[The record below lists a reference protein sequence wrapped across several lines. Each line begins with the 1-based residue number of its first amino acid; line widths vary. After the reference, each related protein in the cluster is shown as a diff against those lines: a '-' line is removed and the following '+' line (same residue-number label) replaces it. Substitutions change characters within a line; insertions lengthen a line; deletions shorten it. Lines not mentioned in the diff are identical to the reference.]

1 MTETFGMRQ
10 IARFIMIFGALLAST
25 SFADAPSRE
34 AELTALSDAWIAAE
48 VGHDKV
54 SLEQILDSRFQA
66 TFTSGKTIDRTAY
79 VDWIMKTEIAPFEV
93 LTERVELHGDTAV
106 VIATTVDR
114 KTKFTWIAVRRGG
127 RWRVISETFSK
138 ITGPT

>member
-1 MTETFGMRQ
+1 MSRLTNRQ
-10 IARFIMIFGALLAST
+10 VGRAILIFSALLAST
-25 SFADAPSRE
+25 SSADARSKE
-34 AELTALSDAWIAAE
+34 SELAALSNAWIAAE
-48 VGHDKV
+48 VGHDRAA
-54 SLEQILDSRFQA
+54 LEQILDTRFQA

-106 VIATTVDR
+106 VISTTVDQE
-114 KTKFTWIAVRRGG
+114 TKFTWIAVRRGG

-138 ITGPT
+138 ITRPT